1 MFLMASHPKKL
12 RHHWFFASYN
22 KPDVSPLIPDRA
34 KHPILNHFSI
44 ILSIV
49 RKDFLKCPISHD
61 GIHHMTVIWWD
72 TKVQRLCS
80 GRKLKENFTWKTM
93 REDVHDIC
101 QVMHCVSTEESG
113 HSSEQG
119 HTACKVSSPRSMGDS
134 ACGYRRSI
142 QSIQWTEVLY
152 HCFCVCLDRIQLK

>member
-1 MFLMASHPKKL
+1 MASHPKKL

-61 GIHHMTVIWWD
+61 GIHHYIN
-72 TKVQRLCS
+72 KQYYR
-80 GRKLKENFTWKTM
+80 RKL
-93 REDVHDIC
+93 VVVC
-101 QVMHCVSTEESG
+101 QSSG
-113 HSSEQG
+113 ILFFHSC
-119 HTACKVSSPRSMGDS
+119 AGDKK
-134 ACGYRRSI
+134 ANLFIGVKRN
-142 QSIQWTEVLY
+142 WGKAKKLY
-152 HCFCVCLDRIQLK
+152 EILNRLVV